1 MMSPNLKKLA
11 DTLGILTSYTDGSTP
26 PTEHQIDENTIRLL
40 AEKLGYKAGNEEEI
54 THSIEAHNKKR
65 WQKTL
70 DSIYVVEQKDVWF
83 DIILP
88 ENYDTSDF
96 ELNLRYQGTDSYFAP
111 VFNVFDEGSRNTIGR
126 TTYKKIVVTISGSLD
141 VGYYDLELITGCK
154 KYKSRLAVA
163 PAQCYTNEELN
174 KKRLWGFAVQL
185 YSLKS
190 ERNWGVGDFT
200 DLHNLIDI
208 CKRSGADIIGLNPLN
223 VLSHDFPED
232 ASPYGSISRLFLNP
246 IYIDVENIPLFEASD
261 TKDINPQDLRA
272 GDLIQYTAVYNAK
285 IKVLEKI
292 YQRLLKDKKS
302 DYYVAYE
309 NYCQSKGVDLEKLAL
324 FQALSEERA
333 HSVWGGWK
341 AWEEEYRNS
350 GSRAVAEYAK
360 KHKERLGFFKY
371 MQFEAER
378 QFDNVK
384 KHIDEQGLKVGLYR
398 DLAVGVCQNSA
409 ELWGDYDVFIKDAG
423 AGAPPDELFSNGQ
436 NWGLGAFHPE
446 ELKERGYE
454 PFIKVLRANMKNAGA
469 LRIDHAMGLM
479 RLFIILNQEETG
491 SYIYYNFND
500 MLNILAIESY
510 LNRCVVVGESIGIV
524 PEGFIEK
531 LERKNISSLSVMW
544 CERMLGCNDF
554 KSPSSY
560 PIKAFASVGTH
571 DMPPLRMW
579 WFGHEIAT
587 KTALGI
593 YSEEQQEWCYKEREL
608 ERQKLLFVLDSNAV
622 WPQDKLRLGNY
633 IYGEAYPEGI
643 EEAVNAYVARSPS
656 QIFLAQ
662 FEDILHVEKMQNVPG
677 LDRDKHPNWRRRLPV
692 SLEKM
697 ESDIAYIRNIAAI
710 RRER

>member
-1 MMSPNLKKLA
+1 MSPNLKKLA

-26 PTEHQIDENTIRLL
+26 PIEHQIDENTIRLL
-40 AEKLGYKAGNEEEI
+40 VEKLGYKAGNEDEI

-111 VFNVFDEGSRNTIGR
+111 AFNVFDEGSRNTIGR
-126 TTYKKIVVTISGSLD
+126 TTYKKIVVTISGRLE
-141 VGYYDLELITGCK
+141 VGYYDLELITCCK

-163 PAQCYTNEELN
+163 PEQCYTNEELN

-246 IYIDVENIPLFEASD
+246 IYIDVENIPLFEVSD
-261 TKDINPQDLRA
+261 AKDINPQDLRA

-292 YQRLLKDKKS
+292 YHRMLKDKKS

-309 NYCQSKGVDLEKLAL
+309 NYCQNKGVDLEKLAL

-350 GSRAVAEYAK
+350 GSRAVAEYAQ

-378 QFDNVK
+378 QFDDVK
-384 KHIDEQGLKVGLYR
+384 KHIDEQGLKIGLYR

-423 AGAPPDELFSNGQ
+423 AGAPPDELFCNGQ

-587 KTALGI
+587 KTALGV

>member
-11 DTLGILTSYTDGSTP
+11 DTIGILTSYTDGGTP
-26 PTEHQIDENTIRLL
+26 PIEHQIDENTIRLL

-54 THSIEAHNKKR
+54 IHSIEAHNKKR

-111 VFNVFDEGSRNTIGR
+111 AFNVFDEGSRNTIGR
-126 TTYKKIVVTISGSLD
+126 TTYKKIVITISGTLE
-141 VGYYDLELITGCK
+141 VGYYDLEFITGCK

-190 ERNWGVGDFT
+190 ERNWGIGDFT
-200 DLHNLIDI
+200 DLHNLVDI

-246 IYIDVENIPLFEASD
+246 IYIDVEKIPLFESTYAEG
-261 TKDINPQDLRA
+261 INLQDLRA

-292 YQRLLKDKKS
+292 YQRMLKDKKS
-302 DYYVAYE
+302 DYYLAYE
-309 NYCQSKGVDLEKLAL
+309 SYCQNKGVDLEKLAL

-360 KHKERLGFFKY
+360 KHKERIGFFKF

-378 QFDNVK
+378 QFDDVK

-423 AGAPPDELFSNGQ
+423 AGAPPDELFCNGQ

-510 LNRCVVVGESIGIV
+510 LNRCVIVGESIGIV
-524 PEGFIEK
+524 PEGFIET
-531 LERKNISSLSVMW
+531 LERKNISSLSILW

-554 KSPSSY
+554 KSPSAY

-593 YSEEQQEWCYKEREL
+593 YSEEQKDWCYKEREL

-710 RRER
+710 QRER

>member
-1 MMSPNLKKLA
+1 MTPSLKKLA
-11 DTLGILTSYTDGSTP
+11 DTIGILTSYSDGSTP
-26 PTEHQIDENTIRLL
+26 PIEHKIDENTIRLL
-40 AEKLGYKAGNEEEI
+40 AEKLGYKAGSEEEI
-54 THSIEAHNKKR
+54 QHSIENYCKKR

-83 DIILP
+83 DVIVP

-96 ELNLRYQGTDSYFAP
+96 AIKLRYQNTEAYFSP
-111 VFNVFDEGSRNTIGR
+111 MFNIFDEGSRNTIGR
-126 TTYKKIVVTISGSLD
+126 TCYKKVVITISGTLD
-141 VGYYDLELITGCK
+141 IGYYDLELSTKEK

-163 PAQCYTNEELN
+163 PAQCYTNEELQ

-185 YSLKS
+185 YSLRS

-200 DLHNLIDI
+200 DLYNLVDI

-246 IYIDVENIPLFEASD
+246 IYIDVEKITLYENNDAD
-261 TKDINPQDLRA
+261 GINTQDLRS

-292 YQRLLKDKKS
+292 YQRMLQDKKS
-302 DYYVAYE
+302 DYYLAYE
-309 NYCQSKGVDLEKLAL
+309 AYCQNKGVDLEKLAL

-350 GSRAVAEYAK
+350 SSLAVVEYAK
-360 KHKERLGFFKY
+360 THKERLGFFKY
-371 MQFEAER
+371 LQFEAER
-378 QFDNVK
+378 QFDEVK

-423 AGAPPDELFSNGQ
+423 AGAPPDELFCNGQ
-436 NWGLGAFHPE
+436 NWGLGAFNPE
-446 ELKERGYE
+446 ELKERAYE

-479 RLFIILNQEETG
+479 RLFVILNQEETG
-491 SYIYYNFND
+491 SYILYNFAD

-531 LERKNISSLSVMW
+531 LESKNISSLSVLW
-544 CERMLGCNDF
+544 CERVLGCSDF
-554 KSPSSY
+554 KSPSLY
-560 PIKAFASVGTH
+560 PIKSFS
-571 DMPPLRMW
+571 
-579 WFGHEIAT
+579 F
-587 KTALGI
+587 
-593 YSEEQQEWCYKEREL
+593 
-608 ERQKLLFVLDSNAV
+608 
-622 WPQDKLRLGNY
+622 
-633 IYGEAYPEGI
+633 
-643 EEAVNAYVARSPS
+643 
-656 QIFLAQ
+656 IF
-662 FEDILHVEKMQNVPG
+662 
-677 LDRDKHPNWRRRLPV
+677 
-692 SLEKM
+692 
-697 ESDIAYIRNIAAI
+697 
-710 RRER
+710 

>member
-1 MMSPNLKKLA
+1 MNPSLQKLA
-11 DTLGILTSYTDGSTP
+11 DTLGILTSYSDGGTP
-26 PTEHQIDENTIRLL
+26 PIEHHIDENTIRLL
-40 AEKLGYKAGNEEEI
+40 AEKLGYKAGNEDEI
-54 THSIEAHNKKR
+54 QHSIDIHNKKR

-96 ELNLRYQGTDSYFAP
+96 VVNLRYQGTDSSFAP
-111 VFNVFDEGSRNTIGR
+111 VFNIFDEGSRDTIGR
-126 TTYKKIVVTISGSLD
+126 TCYKKIVITISGWLD
-141 VGYYDLELITGCK
+141 VGYYDLELITGGK
-154 KYKSRLAVA
+154 KYKSHLAVA

-200 DLHNLIDI
+200 DLYNLVDI

-246 IYIDVENIPLFEASD
+246 IYIDVEKVPLYENNDAEG
-261 TKDINPQDLRA
+261 INPQDLRS
-272 GDLIQYTAVYNAK
+272 GELIRYTEVYTAK
-285 IKVLEKI
+285 IKVLEKN
-292 YQRLLKDKKS
+292 YQRMLKDKKS
-302 DYYVAYE
+302 DYYAAYE
-309 NYCQSKGVDLEKLAL
+309 SYCQIKGADLEKLAL

-350 GSRAVAEYAK
+350 SSRSVSEYAK
-360 KHKERLGFFKY
+360 KHKDRIGFFKY
-371 MQFEAER
+371 LQFEAER

-423 AGAPPDELFSNGQ
+423 AGAPPDELFCNGQ

-479 RLFIILNQEETG
+479 RLFVILNQEESG

-510 LNRCVVVGESIGIV
+510 LNRCVIVGESIGIV

-531 LERKNISSLSVMW
+531 LESKNISSLSVLW
-544 CERMLGCNDF
+544 CERVLGCNDF

-560 PIKAFASVGTH
+560 PIKSFSSVGTH

-593 YSEEQQEWCYKEREL
+593 YSEEQKDWCYKEREL

-622 WPQDKLRLGNY
+622 WPQDKFRSGNY

-643 EEAVNAYVARSPS
+643 EEAVNSYVARTPS
-656 QIFLAQ
+656 QVFLAQ

-677 LDRDKHPNWRRRLPV
+677 IDRDKHPNWRRRLPV

-697 ESDIAYIRNIAAI
+697 ESDIAYIRNISAI
-710 RRER
+710 QRER

>member
-1 MMSPNLKKLA
+1 MNTNLKKLA
-11 DTLGILTSYTDGSTP
+11 DTIGILTSYSDGGTP
-26 PTEHQIDENTIRLL
+26 PIEHEIDENTIRLL
-40 AEKLGYKAGNEEEI
+40 AEKLGYKAGGEDEI
-54 THSIEAHNKKR
+54 QHSIDTYCKKR

-70 DSIYVVEQKDVWF
+70 DSIYVVEQKDIWF

-96 ELNLRYQGTDSYFAP
+96 AINLRYQGTDATFSPA
-111 VFNVFDEGSRNTIGR
+111 FNVFDEGSRNTIGR
-126 TTYKKIVVTISGSLD
+126 TCYKKIVVTISGYLE
-141 VGYYDLELITGCK
+141 VGYYDIELVTGGK
-154 KYKSRLAVA
+154 KYKSRLAIA
-163 PAQCYTNEELN
+163 PAQCYTNEELS

-200 DLHNLIDI
+200 DLYNLIDI
-208 CKRSGADIIGLNPLN
+208 CKRSNADIIGLNPLN

-246 IYIDVENIPLFEASD
+246 IYIDVERIPLYDNSD
-261 TKDINPQDLRA
+261 AKDINPQDLRA

-285 IKVLEKI
+285 IKVLERI
-292 YQRLLKDKKS
+292 YHKMLQDKTS
-302 DYYVAYE
+302 QYFADYE
-309 NYCQSKGVDLEKLAL
+309 KYCQDKGADLEKLAL
-324 FQALSEERA
+324 FQSLSEERA

-350 GSRAVAEYAK
+350 NSRAVAEYAK
-360 KHKERLGFFKY
+360 THKERIGFFKY
-371 MQFEAER
+371 LQFEAER
-378 QFDNVK
+378 QFDEVK

-423 AGAPPDELFSNGQ
+423 AGAPPDELFCNGQ

-454 PFIKVLRANMKNAGA
+454 PYIKVLRANMKNAGA

-479 RLFIILNQEETG
+479 RLYVILNQEETG
-491 SYIYYNFND
+491 SYIMYNFAD

-531 LERKNISSLSVMW
+531 LESKNISSLSVLW
-544 CERMLGCNDF
+544 CERVLGYSDF
-554 KSPSSY
+554 KNPSQY
-560 PIKAFASVGTH
+560 PIKSFSSVGTH

-593 YSEEQQEWCYKEREL
+593 YTEEQQEWCYKEREL

-622 WPQDKLRLGNY
+622 WPQDKPRSGNY

-643 EEAVNAYVARSPS
+643 EEAVNAYVARTPS

-677 LDRDKHPNWRRRLPV
+677 IDRDKHPNWRRRLPV

-697 ESDIAYIRNIAAI
+697 ESDIAYIRNISAI
-710 RRER
+710 QRER

>member
-1 MMSPNLKKLA
+1 MNPSLQKLA
-11 DTLGILTSYTDGSTP
+11 DTLGILTSYSDGGTP
-26 PTEHQIDENTIRLL
+26 PIEHHIDENTIRLL
-40 AEKLGYKAGNEEEI
+40 AEKLGYKASNEDEI
-54 THSIEAHNKKR
+54 QHSIDIHNKKR

-70 DSIYVVEQKDVWF
+70 DSIYVVEQKDIWF

-96 ELNLRYQGTDSYFAP
+96 VVNLRYQGTDSSFAP
-111 VFNVFDEGSRNTIGR
+111 VFNIFDEGSRNTIGR
-126 TTYKKIVVTISGSLD
+126 TCYKKIVITISGWLD
-141 VGYYDLELITGCK
+141 VGYYDLELITGGK

-190 ERNWGVGDFT
+190 EVNWGVGDFT
-200 DLHNLIDI
+200 DLYNLVDI

-246 IYIDVENIPLFEASD
+246 IYIDVEKVPLYENNDAEG
-261 TKDINPQDLRA
+261 INPQDLRS
-272 GDLIQYTAVYNAK
+272 GELIRYTEVYTSK
-285 IKVLEKI
+285 IKVLEKN
-292 YQRLLKDKKS
+292 YQRMLKDKES
-302 DYYVAYE
+302 DYFAAYE
-309 NYCQSKGVDLEKLAL
+309 SYCQIKGADLEKLAL

-350 GSRAVAEYAK
+350 SSRSVSEYAK
-360 KHKERLGFFKY
+360 KHKDRIGFFKY
-371 MQFEAER
+371 LQFEAER
-378 QFDNVK
+378 QFDDVK

-423 AGAPPDELFSNGQ
+423 AGAPPDELFCNGQ

-479 RLFIILNQEETG
+479 RLFVILNQEESG

-510 LNRCVVVGESIGIV
+510 LNRCVIVGESIGIV

-531 LERKNISSLSVMW
+531 LESKNISSLSVLW
-544 CERMLGCNDF
+544 CERVLGCNDF

-560 PIKAFASVGTH
+560 PIKSFSSVGTH

-593 YSEEQQEWCYKEREL
+593 YSEEQQDWCYKEREL

-622 WPQDKLRLGNY
+622 WPQDKLRSGNY

-643 EEAVNAYVARSPS
+643 EEAVNAYVARTPS
-656 QIFLAQ
+656 QVFLAQ

-677 LDRDKHPNWRRRLPV
+677 IDRDKHPNWRRRLPV

-697 ESDIAYIRNIAAI
+697 ENDIAYIRNISAI
-710 RRER
+710 QRER

>member
-1 MMSPNLKKLA
+1 MSPSLQKLA
-11 DTLGILTSYTDGSTP
+11 DTLGILTSYSDGGTP
-26 PTEHQIDENTIRLL
+26 PVEHQIDENTIRLL
-40 AEKLGYKAGNEEEI
+40 AEKLGYKAGNEDEI
-54 THSIEAHNKKR
+54 QHSIDIHNKKR

-96 ELNLRYQGTDSYFAP
+96 VVNLRYQGTDSSFAP
-111 VFNVFDEGSRNTIGR
+111 TFNVFDEGSRNTIGR
-126 TTYKKIVVTISGSLD
+126 TCYKKIVITISGWLE
-141 VGYYDLELITGCK
+141 VGYYDLELITGGK

-163 PAQCYTNEELN
+163 PAQCYANEELG
-174 KKRLWGFAVQL
+174 KRRLWGFAVQL

-200 DLHNLIDI
+200 DLYNLVDI

-223 VLSHDFPED
+223 ILSHDFPED

-246 IYIDVENIPLFEASD
+246 IYIDVEKIPLFENSD
-261 TKDINPQDLRA
+261 TDGINPESLRC
-272 GDLIQYTAVYNAK
+272 GELIQYTAVYNAK
-285 IKVLEKI
+285 IKVLEKN
-292 YQRLLKDKKS
+292 YQRMLKDKKS
-302 DYYVAYE
+302 DYYMAYD
-309 NYCQSKGVDLEKLAL
+309 NYCQIKGIDLEKLAL

-350 GSRAVAEYAK
+350 SSRAVSEYAK
-360 KHKERLGFFKY
+360 KHKERIGFFKY
-371 MQFEAER
+371 LQFEAER

-479 RLFIILNQEETG
+479 RLFVILNQEESG

-510 LNRCVVVGESIGIV
+510 LNRCVIVGESIGIV

-531 LERKNISSLSVMW
+531 LESKNISSLSVLW
-544 CERMLGCNDF
+544 CERVLGCNDF

-560 PIKAFASVGTH
+560 PVKSFSSVGTH

-593 YSEEQQEWCYKEREL
+593 YSEEQQDWCYKEREL

-622 WPQDKLRLGNY
+622 WPQDKLRQGNY

-643 EEAVNAYVARSPS
+643 EEAVNAYVARTPS
-656 QIFLAQ
+656 QVFLAQ

-677 LDRDKHPNWRRRLPV
+677 IDRDKHPNWRRRLPV

-697 ESDIAYIRNIAAI
+697 ESDIAYIRNISAI
-710 RRER
+710 QRER

>member
-11 DTLGILTSYTDGSTP
+11 DTIGILTSYTDGSTP
-26 PTEHQIDENTIRLL
+26 PIEHQIDENTIRLL

-54 THSIEAHNKKR
+54 IHSIEAHNKKR

-111 VFNVFDEGSRNTIGR
+111 AFNVFDEGSRNTIGR
-126 TTYKKIVVTISGSLD
+126 TTYKKIVITISGTLE
-141 VGYYDLELITGCK
+141 VGYYDLEFITGCK

-190 ERNWGVGDFT
+190 ERNWGIGDFT
-200 DLHNLIDI
+200 DLHNLVDI

-246 IYIDVENIPLFEASD
+246 IYIDVEKIPLFESTYAEG
-261 TKDINPQDLRA
+261 INLQDLRA

-292 YQRLLKDKKS
+292 YQRMLKDKKS
-302 DYYVAYE
+302 DYYLAYE
-309 NYCQSKGVDLEKLAL
+309 SYCQNKGVDLEKLAL

-360 KHKERLGFFKY
+360 KHKERIGFFKF

-378 QFDNVK
+378 QFDDVK

-423 AGAPPDELFSNGQ
+423 AGAPPDELFCNGQ

-510 LNRCVVVGESIGIV
+510 LNRCVIVGESIGIV
-524 PEGFIEK
+524 PEGFIET
-531 LERKNISSLSVMW
+531 LERKNISSLSILW

-554 KSPSSY
+554 KSPSAY

-593 YSEEQQEWCYKEREL
+593 YSEEQKDWCYKEREL

-710 RRER
+710 QRER

>member
-1 MMSPNLKKLA
+1 MNPSLQKLA
-11 DTLGILTSYTDGSTP
+11 DTLGILTSYSDGGTP
-26 PTEHQIDENTIRLL
+26 PIEHHIDENTIRLL
-40 AEKLGYKAGNEEEI
+40 AEKLGYKASNEDEI
-54 THSIEAHNKKR
+54 QHSIDIHNKKR

-70 DSIYVVEQKDVWF
+70 DSIYVVEQKDIWF

-96 ELNLRYQGTDSYFAP
+96 VVNLRYQGTDSSFAP
-111 VFNVFDEGSRNTIGR
+111 VFNIFDEGSRNTIGR
-126 TTYKKIVVTISGSLD
+126 TCYKKIVITISGWLD
-141 VGYYDLELITGCK
+141 VGYYDLELITGGK

-200 DLHNLIDI
+200 DLYNLVDI

-246 IYIDVENIPLFEASD
+246 IYIDVEKVPLYENNDAEG
-261 TKDINPQDLRA
+261 INPQDLRS
-272 GDLIQYTAVYNAK
+272 GELIRYTEVYTSK
-285 IKVLEKI
+285 IKVLEKN
-292 YQRLLKDKKS
+292 YQRMLKDKES
-302 DYYVAYE
+302 DYFAAYE
-309 NYCQSKGVDLEKLAL
+309 SYCQIKGADLEKLAL

-350 GSRAVAEYAK
+350 SSRSVSEYAK
-360 KHKERLGFFKY
+360 KHKDRIGFFKY
-371 MQFEAER
+371 LQFEAER
-378 QFDNVK
+378 QFDDVK

-423 AGAPPDELFSNGQ
+423 AGAPPDELFCNGQ

-479 RLFIILNQEETG
+479 RLFVILNQEESG

-510 LNRCVVVGESIGIV
+510 LNRCVIVGESIGIV

-531 LERKNISSLSVMW
+531 LESKNISSLSVLW
-544 CERMLGCNDF
+544 CERVLGCNDF

-560 PIKAFASVGTH
+560 PIKSFSSVGTH

-593 YSEEQQEWCYKEREL
+593 YSEEQQDWCYKEREL

-622 WPQDKLRLGNY
+622 WPQDKLRSGNY

-643 EEAVNAYVARSPS
+643 EEAVNAYVARTPS
-656 QIFLAQ
+656 QVFLAQ

-677 LDRDKHPNWRRRLPV
+677 IDRDKHPNWRRRLPV

-697 ESDIAYIRNIAAI
+697 ENDIAYIRNISAI
-710 RRER
+710 QRER

>member
-1 MMSPNLKKLA
+1 MTPSLKKLA
-11 DTLGILTSYTDGSTP
+11 DTIGILTSYSDGSTP
-26 PTEHQIDENTIRLL
+26 PIEHEIDENTIRLL
-40 AEKLGYKAGNEEEI
+40 AEKMGYKAGNEEEI
-54 THSIEAHNKKR
+54 LHSIDTYCKKR

-70 DSIYVVEQKDVWF
+70 DSIYVVEQKDIWF
-83 DIILP
+83 DVILP
-88 ENYDTSDF
+88 ESYDTSDF
-96 ELNLRYQGTDSYFAP
+96 SLNLRYQNTSNSFSP
-111 VFNVFDEGSRNTIGR
+111 MFNVFDEGSRNTIGR
-126 TTYKKIVVTISGSLD
+126 TTYKKIVITISGTLE
-141 VGYYDLELITGCK
+141 VGYYDLELSTKGK
-154 KYKSRLAVA
+154 QYKSRLAVA
-163 PAQCYTNEELN
+163 PAQCYTNEELS

-200 DLHNLIDI
+200 DLYNLVDI

-246 IYIDVENIPLFEASD
+246 IYIDVEKIPLFEHNFA
-261 TKDINPQDLRA
+261 KEINPADLRA

-285 IKVLEKI
+285 IKVLEQI
-292 YQRLLKDKKS
+292 YHRMLQDKKS
-302 DYYVAYE
+302 EYYLSYE
-309 NYCQSKGVDLEKLAL
+309 KFCQDKGLDLEKLAL

-350 GSRAVAEYAK
+350 NSRAVAEYAK
-360 KHKERLGFFKY
+360 NHQDRLGFFKY
-371 MQFEAER
+371 LQFEAER
-378 QFDNVK
+378 QFDMVK
-384 KHIDEQGLKVGLYR
+384 QHIDEQGLKVGLYR

-423 AGAPPDELFSNGQ
+423 AGAPPDELFCNGQ

-446 ELKERGYE
+446 ELKERAYE
-454 PFIKVLRANMKNAGA
+454 PYIKVLRANMKNAGA
-469 LRIDHAMGLM
+469 LRIDHAMGIM
-479 RLFIILNQEETG
+479 RLFVILNQEETG
-491 SYIYYNFND
+491 SYILYNFAD

-531 LERKNISSLSVMW
+531 LESKNISSLSVLW
-544 CERMLGCNDF
+544 CERVLGCCDF
-554 KSPSSY
+554 KAPSSY
-560 PIKAFASVGTH
+560 PIKSFSSVGTH

-593 YSEEQQEWCYKEREL
+593 YTEEQQEWCYKEREL

-622 WPQDKLRLGNY
+622 WPQDKPRSGNY

-643 EEAVNAYVARSPS
+643 EEAVNAYVARTPS
-656 QIFLAQ
+656 QVFLAQ

-677 LDRDKHPNWRRRLPV
+677 IDRDKHPNWRRRLPV
-692 SLEKM
+692 SLEKL
-697 ESDIAYIRNIAAI
+697 ESDIAFIRNISAI
-710 RRER
+710 QRER